1 MKKNQIKYEMSDS
14 ENKIMEY
21 LWNNNQGKYFNEI
34 MEYLN
39 VTYQKDWK
47 KQTVNTFIKRLIDK
61 GLVTSEN
68 IGGGKLY
75 FSVVNREEYK
85 KGEAKS
91 FLNEFYQGSV
101 YTFLSALSG
110 GKSIDEK
117 TAEELRNMLEEE

>member
-21 LWNNNQGKYFNEI
+21 LWNNEQGKYFNEI
-34 MEYLN
+34 MEHLN
-39 VTYQKDWK
+39 STYQKNWK

-61 GLVTSEN
+61 GLVSYEN
-68 IGGGKLY
+68 IGGVKCY
-75 FSVVNREEYK
+75 VPTVNKEEYK

-101 YTFLSALSG
+101 YIFLSALSG

>member
-21 LWNNNQGKYFNEI
+21 LWNNDQGKYFNEI

-47 KQTVNTFIKRLIDK
+47 KQTVNTFLKRLADK
-61 GLVTSEN
+61 GLISSQSN
-68 IGGGKLY
+68 GNSKIYYSAMSL
-75 FSVVNREEYK
+75 EEYK
-85 KGEAKS
+85 KGEAES
-91 FLNEFYQGSV
+91 FLEEFYHGSV

-110 GKSIDEK
+110 GKKIDEK
-117 TAEELRNMLEEE
+117 TAEKLREMLEEE